1 MKSLKKEIANQVKCF
16 KTNFFLKLPSELE
29 NERLHRQNDENLT
42 EIANLKK
49 RLDSKELE
57 VQKLYKQILDQDQTF
72 AQSYRLQEESF
83 RYEIL
88 NTFKILKN
96 GPILRVKLRIGL
108 AF

>member
-1 MKSLKKEIANQVKCF
+1 M
-16 KTNFFLKLPSELE
+16 
-29 NERLHRQNDENLT
+29 T

-83 RYEIL
+83 RHEIL
-88 NTFKILKN
+88 NTFKSLKN
-96 GPILRVKLRIGL
+96 SLILRIKYRLGL
-108 AF
+108 AL

>member
-1 MKSLKKEIANQVKCF
+1 M
-16 KTNFFLKLPSELE
+16 E
-29 NERLHRQNDENLT
+29 NERLHLQNDENLT

-83 RYEIL
+83 RHEIL
-88 NTFKILKN
+88 KTFNSLEN
-96 GPILRVKLRIGL
+96 SP
-108 AF
+108 FYE